1 MQKRL
6 RPLATFAAALAL
18 WSTPAHADRF
28 ALEYDGTLFGIAPL
42 GGVTFDISAGPDD
55 YSVKAT
61 MRTGG
66 LLRLFERTD
75 IVADAEGRI
84 DNGAVRWERYDL
96 DHFYS
101 GKRRTTSM
109 QMSPE
114 GAFSAQIAP
123 VYRDWGAPP
132 ATDDDRRTARD
143 PLSSLAAM
151 AVDVAR
157 TQRCEGAYATFDGLT
172 RYDLVLSGGE
182 VRRFNG
188 GGYEG
193 PALRCR
199 MRYVQLR
206 GFNASDVNARRRQ
219 PEGEI
224 WFALAENSNLAPPVR
239 TLIPTPFG
247 RAGIHL
253 RKWRRASVDVETGAA
268 PPPDAGGD
276 TDRH

>member
-1 MQKRL
+1 MQSRRL
-6 RPLATFAAALAL
+6 LAIIAAACAL
-18 WSTPAHADRF
+18 CATPAYADRF
-28 ALEYDGTLFGIAPL
+28 ALEYDGNLFGIAPL
-42 GGVTFDISAGPDD
+42 GGVTFDISAGHDD
-55 YSVKAT
+55 YDVKAT
-61 MRTGG
+61 LRTGG

-75 IVADAEGRI
+75 IVARTEGRI
-84 DNGAVRWERYDL
+84 ENGSVRWERYDL
-96 DHFYS
+96 DHTYS
-101 GKRRTTSM
+101 GKHRVTSM
-109 QMSPE
+109 QLSPD
-114 GAFSAQIAP
+114 GVFSAQITP
-123 VYRDWGAPP
+123 NYRDWGAPP
-132 ATDDDRRTARD
+132 ATDEDRLTSRD

-151 AVDVAR
+151 SVDVAR
-157 TQRCEGAYATFDGLT
+157 TRRCEGAYATFDGLT

-206 GFNASDVNARRRQ
+206 GFNPVNENERRRQ

-224 WFALAENSNLAPPVR
+224 WFALADNSSIAPPVR

-253 RKWRRASVDVETGAA
+253 RKWRRASVDVDSSSA
-268 PPPDAGGD
+268 PAP
-276 TDRH
+276 